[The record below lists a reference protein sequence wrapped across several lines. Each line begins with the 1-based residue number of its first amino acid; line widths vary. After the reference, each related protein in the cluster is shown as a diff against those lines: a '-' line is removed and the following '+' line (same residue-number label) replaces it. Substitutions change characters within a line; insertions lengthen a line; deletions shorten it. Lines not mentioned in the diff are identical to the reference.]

1 MNDPL
6 SFLTSSSARSRVL
19 LALDAEGKLV
29 REELYGRIDASRRT
43 VKRALSALD
52 DRGYV
57 ADNGGTYRP
66 TALGRAV
73 ANAHRAYVERT
84 DRAERLAPFLSRVD
98 PDEFDLDLE
107 QLGNVEVV
115 AGDEAAPLA
124 AFDRFAELR
133 AAADTVRMVS
143 PVVQAESVAQVAAHA
158 GTDTDTFS
166 FEVVLAADAVDAA
179 REEYGEKFRET
190 LGADEFATYRYEGE
204 VPFVVA
210 VLDDVTAFAVSENG
224 RPSVLVLSESD
235 AAREWANETFERFRE
250 RATRLA

>member
-43 VKRALSALD
+43 VKRALSALG

-57 ADNGGTYRP
+57 TDNGGTYRT
-66 TALGRAV
+66 TALGRTV

-84 DRAERLAPFLSRVD
+84 ERAERLAPFLSRVD

-107 QLGNVEVV
+107 GLGDVEVV
-115 AGDEAAPLA
+115 VGDEAAPFA

-143 PVVQAESVAQVAAHA
+143 PVVQAESIAQVAAHA
-158 GTDTDTFS
+158 GTDAFS
-166 FEVVLAADAVDAA
+166 FDVVLAADAVDAA